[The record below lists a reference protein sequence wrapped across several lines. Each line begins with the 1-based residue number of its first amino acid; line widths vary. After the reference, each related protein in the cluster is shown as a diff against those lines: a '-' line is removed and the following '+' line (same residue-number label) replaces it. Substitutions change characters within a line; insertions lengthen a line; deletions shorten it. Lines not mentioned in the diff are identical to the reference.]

1 MMVPVRDS
9 QLWINTSMVE
19 QGLLCPYNQLIT
31 FPNKAFKLTQSLSY
45 RNLDIYEIGR
55 IMFVLKIILN

>member
-1 MMVPVRDS
+1 MFWKYHFYNIINILKTILSREMKKTEGFYDGPVRDS

-31 FPNKAFKLTQSLSY
+31 LIS
-45 RNLDIYEIGR
+45 
-55 IMFVLKIILN
+55 